1 MATDI
6 EHATTAEVPEAETTT
21 TGTEAHE
28 EASAGVLGTFGIKPD
43 LFVAQLVNFLL
54 VMIVLWRFVYKPI
67 LGMLDTREAAIAKSM
82 KDVEDISA
90 RVKSSEAER
99 SALLAEARKESQ
111 AIIEAAMHETEVRKN
126 EMLESAKREVERVIA
141 QGKARLD
148 AERETAMLEMRKEV
162 VDIAVRAAAKIV
174 TEGMT
179 QKKSQSLA
187 EEVVRKLT

>member
-1 MATDI
+1 MENQTTT
-6 EHATTAEVPEAETTT
+6 ATT
-21 TGTEAHE
+21 
-28 EASAGVLGTFGIKPD
+28 EASESTGVLGTFGIKPD
-43 LFVAQLVNFLL
+43 LFIAQLVNFLL

-67 LGMLDTREAAIAKSM
+67 LGMLDKREAAIAKSM

-99 SALLAEARKESQ
+99 AALLAEARKESQ
-111 AIIEAAMHETEVRKN
+111 AIIEAAMHETETRKN

-141 QGKARLD
+141 QGKVRL
-148 AERETAMLEMRKEV
+148 ASEREAAMVEMRKEV

-174 TEGMT
+174 TDGMT